1 MTDFV
6 KARLAHNQQTFL
18 KNYVPKDRFM
28 TTSNESEKIIS
39 ELSLINLSVLSLR
52 AVRNAV
58 VDYYSTLMKIDR
70 EKEYMPSLQSVT
82 AVIDNLIWKNGG
94 EV

>member
-1 MTDFV
+1 
-6 KARLAHNQQTFL
+6 
-18 KNYVPKDRFM
+18 M
-28 TTSNESEKIIS
+28 TTSHESEKIIG
-39 ELSLINLSVLSLR
+39 ELSLNSLSVLSLR

-70 EKEYMPSLQSVT
+70 EMEYMPSLQSVT

>member
-6 KARLAHNQQTFL
+6 KARLVHNQQTFL
-18 KNYVPKDRFM
+18 KNYAPKDRFM

>member
-1 MTDFV
+1 MADFV
-6 KARLAHNQQTFL
+6 KARLAHNQQNFL
-18 KNYVPKDRFM
+18 KNYAPKDRFM
-28 TTSNESEKIIS
+28 TTSHESEKIIG
-39 ELSLINLSVLSLR
+39 ELSLNSLSVLSLR

-70 EKEYMPSLQSVT
+70 EMEYMPSLQSVT